1 MALRTCNTSTV
12 LVSNLNEVVKDSA
25 SKFGSHCRF
34 CCFFFP
40 SSYWPWISI
49 CKMLAKSLLHS
60 SRMLF
65 IIFIFLYCSQKMLRT
80 QCREQTG
87 EHRRGLYIT
96 VTPPSIHT
104 PHSFCISVPCLLG
117 KKKKKIL
124 KKKRN
129 CSSANELHWHHSL
142 ALTLFLFVN
151 HLASGL
157 FLGSIATASIAAC
170 RMVLSALP

>member
-60 SRMLF
+60 SRKLF
-65 IIFIFLYCSQKMLRT
+65 IIFIFLCCSQKMLRT

-124 KKKRN
+124 KKKKKLLIGKWA
-129 CSSANELHWHHSL
+129 SLTSL
-142 ALTLFLFVN
+142 ACAYVISLCKSPCEWPFPWLN
-151 HLASGL
+151 CH
-157 FLGSIATASIAAC
+157 C
-170 RMVLSALP
+170 